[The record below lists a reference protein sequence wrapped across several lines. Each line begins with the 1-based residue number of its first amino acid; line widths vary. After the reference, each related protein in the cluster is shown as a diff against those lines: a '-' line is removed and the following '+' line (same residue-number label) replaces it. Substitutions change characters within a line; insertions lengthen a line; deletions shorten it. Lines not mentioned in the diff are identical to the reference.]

1 MKDYW
6 LSKLIRSVEKVDSRK
21 RLQKSIYLL
30 QRAGCPLK
38 CDYLLHYYGPY
49 SFELADLIDQL
60 KGAEIIKESADLTGY
75 GNRRYISQ
83 IEDKGKRVLGE
94 FEKSRTG
101 KDLYAQIKRFIPLFK
116 KLNQEDLWILEL
128 GATVAYYYEG
138 NWQDAQAQTAGFKKI
153 RKNDH
158 NLQTA
163 TKLAQEVVLVN

>member
-6 LSKLIRSVEKVDSRK
+6 LSKLISSVEKVDSRK

-30 QRAGCPLK
+30 KLADCPLK

-49 SFELADLIDQL
+49 SFELANLIDQL
-60 KGAEIIKESADLTGY
+60 KGSKIIKESVDLTGY
-75 GNRRYISQ
+75 GNQRYISQ
-83 IEDKGKRVLGE
+83 ITNKGKRVLGE
-94 FEKSRTG
+94 FEKSNAG

-138 NWQDAQAQTAGFKKI
+138 NWQEAQAKTAGFKKI

-158 NLQTA
+158 NLLKA
-163 TKLAQEVVLVN
+163 TNLAKEVVPAN

>member
-6 LSKLIRSVEKVDSRK
+6 LSKLICSVEKVDSRK

-30 QRAGCPLK
+30 QLAGCPLK

-60 KGAEIIKESADLTGY
+60 KGAEIIEESVGLTGY
-75 GNRRYISQ
+75 GNQRYISK
-83 IEDKGKRVLGE
+83 ITDKGTRALAE
-94 FEKSRTG
+94 FEQSTAG
-101 KDLYAQIKRFIPLFK
+101 KDLHTQIERFIPLFK
-116 KLNQEDLWILEL
+116 ELNQEDLWILEL

-138 NWQDAQAQTAGFKKI
+138 NWKDAQALTARFKKI

-158 NLQTA
+158 SLIKATNLA
-163 TKLAQEVVLVN
+163 KDVVLAN